1 MVLRYQK
8 LEDNTVYV
16 IRRID
21 NYRVVGILRTF
32 DGGTMPIPYNIEL
45 ISAKSDRGWQILQ
58 GTRFAIIIIQQA
70 EKELS
75 EFYGAVEKQL
85 EL

>member
-1 MVLRYQK
+1 
-8 LEDNTVYV
+8 
-16 IRRID
+16 
-21 NYRVVGILRTF
+21 
-32 DGGTMPIPYNIEL
+32 MPIPYNIEL
-45 ISAKSDRGWQILQ
+45 IPAKSDRGWQILQ